1 MPNTMNQLPT
11 VRETPDGF
19 VDASAFVAEWWEN
32 VARRRLPGENGGF
45 TVFAIEFWD
54 GCQYFDY
61 TQGSVFERVSELGC
75 GPVDVWQHQ
84 FVNEHVGQMAY
95 VVRCVASNLEVGDA
109 RELRDLL
116 VSEAPGEVKRSH
128 GMTVEV
134 RGCPLGED
142 APPVFSMSFGEWV
155 KSREGAAE
163 RENPE

>member
-1 MPNTMNQLPT
+1 MNQLLT
-11 VRETPDGF
+11 VRETSDGL

-61 TQGSVFERVSELGC
+61 TQESVFERVSALGH
-75 GPVDVWQHQ
+75 GPVDVWQDQ
-84 FVNEHVGQMAY
+84 FFNEHVGRMAY
-95 VVRCVASNLEVGDA
+95 VVRCVASNLGVGDA
-109 RELRDLL
+109 MELRDLL
-116 VSEAPGEVKRSH
+116 VSEAPGEVKRSQ

-142 APPVFSMSFGEWV
+142 APPVVSMSFGEWV
-155 KSREGAAE
+155 ESREKAAE
-163 RENPE
+163 REDTE

>member
-1 MPNTMNQLPT
+1 MNQPLT
-11 VRETPDGF
+11 VSEMPGGL

-32 VARRRLPGENGGF
+32 AAGRRLPGENGGF

-61 TQGSVFERVSELGC
+61 TQGSVFERVSELGH
-75 GPVDVWQHQ
+75 GPVDVWQDQ
-84 FVNEHVGQMAY
+84 FVIEHVGQMAY
-95 VVRCVASNLEVGDA
+95 VVRCVASNPGVGDA

-116 VSEAPGEVKRSH
+116 VCEAPGEVRRSH

-134 RGCPLGED
+134 RGCPLGDD

-163 RENPE
+163 REDPE